1 MSAEAPF
8 PDYELPPEKEAVLRR
23 ARRVEWWTIFFL
35 LTIIAVVGL
44 VVGMS
49 QTMKA
54 MWVEDTLSLVPPA
67 AFLVGVYYRRKPPD
81 EQFSFMFYN
90 TYEEGDVLAAALEKI
105 VQSAG

>member
-23 ARRVEWWTIFFL
+23 VEWWTIFFL

-44 VVGMS
+44 VMGMS

-67 AFLVGVYYRRKPPD
+67 AFLVDVYFRRKPPD
-81 EQFSFMFYN
+81 EQYPYGYRATSG
-90 TYEEGDVLAAALEKI
+90 TY
-105 VQSAG
+105 

>member
-44 VVGMS
+44 VMGMS

-67 AFLVGVYYRRKPPD
+67 AFLVGVYFRRKPPD
-81 EQFSFMFYN
+81 EQYPYGYRATSG
-90 TYEEGDVLAAALEKI
+90 TY
-105 VQSAG
+105 